1 MTENANA
8 AEAPRSSNEG
18 VTEAG
23 NSGRNRFGYRGSN
36 RRNNRGRR
44 NNNGFKTCESTSRF
58 EGSEPTLKGHI
69 YDFTSER
76 NPDQFIKTTRQIKLY
91 VGRTF
96 TKYPREF
103 TQAIDEL
110 YLEEPQAPIRP
121 ENAGNVFAMEGWEI
135 DVREH

>member
-8 AEAPRSSNEG
+8 AEAPQSSNKG

-23 NSGRNRFGYRGSN
+23 NSGRNRFGYRGGN

-44 NNNGFKTCESTSRF
+44 NNNSFKNYESTNLF

-69 YDFTSER
+69 YDFTGER

-96 TKYPREF
+96 TKYPGEF
-103 TQAIDEL
+103 TQAIDDL
-110 YLEEPQAPIRP
+110 YLEEPQAPICP
-121 ENAGNVFAMEGWEI
+121 ENAGIVFVMEE
-135 DVREH
+135 